1 MAETYKDSL
10 NLPVS
15 DFPMRASLPQREPE
29 RLARWEEIGIY
40 ALVREKA
47 EGKPK
52 YILHDGPPYANGEV
66 HAGTALNKV
75 LKDVIVKYKTMRGF
89 DAPYVPGWDCH
100 GMPIEHRVAQ
110 KLGDK
115 FREMSTLEVR
125 RECRAF
131 ALGFVDTMRDQFKRL
146 GVFGLWERPYLTL
159 DHDYEA
165 TVLDSFRGLVQKGYV
180 YKGLRP
186 VFWCARCETAL
197 ADAEVEYRD
206 HASHSIYVRFPVVC
220 DPDGVFSGDVSDAY
234 ALIWTT
240 TPWTLPA
247 NVAVAVHPR
256 LRYLVVEHAGE
267 RYLIAEGLVDRVS
280 GELGWGTVKELRA
293 LKGEELLNLVCR
305 HPFLERDSVFVPAD
319 YVTLEQ
325 GTGLV
330 HTAPGH
336 GAEDFYTG
344 REHDL
349 PVLVPVDHAG
359 RFTEEVPL
367 WAGMNVFEANEPILE
382 HMRGNG
388 SLLFAGE
395 LTHSYPHCWR
405 CKEPV
410 IFRATEQWFLD
421 VDHSDLRKRCLETVE
436 RVEWVPVWGRER
448 MANMLELRPDWCLSR
463 QRRWGVPI
471 PGLYC
476 TGCGELILDARV
488 AALARDLAA
497 EKGSDAWFTDPIER
511 LVPPGL
517 VCPKCGGGEFRR
529 ETDILDVWFESG
541 VSHFA
546 VLKRTDDGLV
556 WPSDMYLE
564 GSDQYRGW
572 FQVSLLTSMALEG
585 RPPYGRVLTHGW
597 VLDAQG
603 RAMHKSLGNAI
614 LPDEIIAEYG
624 ADILRLWATSAD
636 YRSDISLGEEILGRN
651 TDAYRRIRN
660 TWRFLL
666 GNLHDFN
673 PAAHAV
679 AREGLFEID
688 RWALHRLAELAQR
701 VTQAYE
707 DLEFYRVYHLV
718 YNFCTVDLSA
728 VYLDVLKDRL
738 YCSAADSPGR
748 RAAQTALFLIAD
760 ALARLTAPILVFTAE
775 ELWEKLPGE
784 REPSVHLADW
794 PELSSWLDEK
804 LGRRWKLLLKMKYG
818 TLGINTY
825 MEEFRSKGHN
835 SLDAAIELIPAS
847 RSEYDLLMSFG
858 EENLKD
864 LLIVSAVK
872 VREPEEVPSRAHFTP
887 YAAFKEDDEPAGYLV
902 EVRINKAKGEK
913 CPRCW
918 HVEEL
923 VDSPT
928 AGPRVCK
935 RCADVLRSG

>member
-1 MAETYKDSL
+1 MGEKTYKDSL

-15 DFPMRASLPQREPE
+15 DFPMRAGLPTREPE
-29 RLARWEEIGIY
+29 RLAHWEEIGIY
-40 ALVREKA
+40 ALLREKA
-47 EGKPK
+47 KGKPS

-75 LKDVIVKYKTMRGF
+75 LKDVIVKYKSMRGF
-89 DAPYVPGWDCH
+89 DTPYVPGWDCH
-100 GMPIEHRVAQ
+100 GMPIEHKVARE
-110 KLGDK
+110 LGDK
-115 FREMSTLEVR
+115 FREMSIGDVR
-125 RECRAF
+125 RECRKF
-131 ALGFVDTMRDQFKRL
+131 ALGFVDTMRGQFKRL

-159 DHDYEA
+159 DRDYEA
-165 TVLDSFRGLVQKGYV
+165 TVLDAFRGLVEKGYV

-186 VFWCARCETAL
+186 VFWCASCETAL
-197 ADAEVEYRD
+197 ADAEVEYKD
-206 HASHSIYVRFPVVC
+206 HSSHSIYVRFPVVR
-220 DPDGVFSGDVSDAY
+220 DPDGVFSGGHDGAY

-256 LRYLVVEHAGE
+256 LRYLVVEHSGE
-267 RYLIAEGLVDRVS
+267 RYLIAEGLFGQVCRD
-280 GELGWGTVKELRA
+280 LGWSGVKEVHA
-293 LKGEELLNLVCR
+293 LMGEELLRLVCR

-336 GAEDFYTG
+336 GAEDFHTG

-359 RFTEEVPL
+359 RFTDEVGL
-367 WAGMNVFEANEPILE
+367 WAGMNVFEANGPILE

-388 SLLFAGE
+388 SLLYSGE
-395 LTHSYPHCWR
+395 LVHSYPHCWR

-421 VDHSDLRKRCLETVE
+421 VDHDDLRKRCLEVVD
-436 RVEWVPVWGRER
+436 RVDWVPVWGRER
-448 MANMLELRPDWCLSR
+448 MASMLELRPDWCLSR

-476 TGCGELILDARV
+476 TVCGELVLDARV

-497 EKGSDAWFTDPIER
+497 EKGSDAWFTEPIES

-517 VCPKCGGGEFRR
+517 VCPKCGAGGFRR

-541 VSHFA
+541 VSHLA
-546 VLKRTDDGLV
+546 VLKRAQDGLV

-572 FQVSLLTSMALEG
+572 FQVSLLTGMALKGE
-585 RPPYGRVLTHGW
+585 PPYGRVLTHGW
-597 VLDAQG
+597 VLDALG

-614 LPDEIIAEYG
+614 LPETIIGEYG

-636 YRSDISLGEEILGRN
+636 YKSDISLGDEVLRRN

-666 GNLHDFN
+666 GNLHDFD
-673 PAAHAV
+673 PTVDAV
-679 AREGLFEID
+679 AESELFEID
-688 RWALHRLAELAQR
+688 RWALHRLAEVADR
-701 VTQAYE
+701 VTKAYE
-707 DLEFYRVYHLV
+707 NLEFYRVYHLV

-738 YCSAADSPGR
+738 YCSAADSPER
-748 RAAQTALFLIAD
+748 RAAQTALFVIAD

-775 ELWEKLPGE
+775 ELWEQLPGE
-784 REPSVHLADW
+784 REASVHLADW
-794 PELSSWLDEK
+794 PDLSEWINEK
-804 LGRRWKLLLKMKYG
+804 IAKRWEHLLLMRDG
-818 TLGINTY
+818 TPGFNTW
-825 MEEFRSKGHN
+825 MEEFRSAGRN
-835 SLDAAIELIPAS
+835 SLEAAVELIPQE
-847 RSEYDLLMSFG
+847 RGTYERLKECGEKNLMDLFIVSSLAIHEPADETG
-858 EENLKD
+858 EEINSPWIQYTLDGVNYVIGLKITEAEGD
-864 LLIVSAVK
+864 
-872 VREPEEVPSRAHFTP
+872 
-887 YAAFKEDDEPAGYLV
+887 
-902 EVRINKAKGEK
+902 K

-918 HVEEL
+918 HVETL
-923 VDSPT
+923 VP
-928 AGPRVCK
+928 GLPGEPEVCR
-935 RCADVLRSG
+935 RCARELGVG

>member
-15 DFPMRASLPQREPE
+15 DFPMRAGLPQREPE

-40 ALVREKA
+40 SLLRERAK
-47 EGKPK
+47 GKPS

-89 DAPYVPGWDCH
+89 DTPYVPGWDCH
-100 GMPIEHRVAQ
+100 GMPIEHKVAQ
-110 KLGDK
+110 KLGDD
-115 FREMSTLEVR
+115 FRKMSTLEMR
-125 RECRAF
+125 RECRKF
-131 ALGFVDTMRDQFKRL
+131 ALGFVDTMRGQFKRL

-159 DHDYEA
+159 DRDYEA
-165 TVLDSFRGLVQKGYV
+165 TVLDAFRGLVEKGYV

-186 VFWCARCETAL
+186 VFWCASCETAL
-197 ADAEVEYRD
+197 ADAEVEYKD
-206 HASHSIYVRFPVVC
+206 HSSHSIYVRFPVVR
-220 DPDGVFSGDVSDAY
+220 DPDGVFSGNLSGADAEAY

-247 NVAVAVHPR
+247 NVAVAVNP
-256 LRYLVVEHAGE
+256 LLSYLVVEHAGE
-267 RYLIAEGLVDRVS
+267 RYLIAEGLTDQVCRD
-280 GELGWGTVKELRA
+280 LGWSGVKEHKA
-293 LKGEELLNLVCR
+293 LKGEDLLRLVCR
-305 HPFLERDSVFVPAD
+305 HPFLARDSVFVPAD

-336 GAEDFYTG
+336 GAEDFHTG
-344 REHDL
+344 REFDL

-359 RFTEEVPL
+359 RFTDEVPL
-367 WAGMNVFEANEPILE
+367 WAGMNVFEANGPILE
-382 HMRGNG
+382 HMRSNG
-388 SLLFAGE
+388 SLLAAGE
-395 LTHSYPHCWR
+395 LVHSYPHCWR

-421 VDHSDLRKRCLETVE
+421 VDHDDLRKRCLEVVD
-436 RVEWVPVWGRER
+436 RVEWIPVWGRER
-448 MANMLELRPDWCLSR
+448 MTNMLELRPDWCLSR

-476 TGCGELILDARV
+476 AGCGELVLDSRV

-497 EKGSDAWFTDPIER
+497 RKGSDAWFTEPIES
-511 LVPPGL
+511 LVPAGL
-517 VCPKCGGGEFRR
+517 VCPKCGAGEFRR

-541 VSHFA
+541 VSHLA
-546 VLKRTDDGLV
+546 VLKRAEDGLV

-572 FQVSLLTSMALEG
+572 FQVSLLTSMALKGE
-585 RPPYGRVLTHGW
+585 PPYGRVLTHGW

-614 LPDEIIAEYG
+614 LPDTIIEEYG

-636 YRSDISLGEEILGRN
+636 YRSDISLGDEILKRN

-666 GNLHDFN
+666 GNLHDFD
-673 PAAHAV
+673 PAVDAV
-679 AREGLFEID
+679 AESGLFEID
-688 RWALHRLAELAQR
+688 RWALHRLAEVADR
-701 VTQAYE
+701 VTQACE
-707 DLEFYRVYHLV
+707 SLEFYRVYHLV

-738 YCSAADSPGR
+738 YCSAADSPKR
-748 RAAQTALFLIAD
+748 RAAQTALYVIAD

-775 ELWEKLPGE
+775 ELWEYLPGR
-784 REPSVHLADW
+784 REVSVHLADW
-794 PELSSWLDEK
+794 PELSARLDDE
-804 LGRRWKLLLKMKYG
+804 LGRRWETLLAVRAEV
-818 TLGINTY
+818 LGAL
-825 MEEFRSKGHN
+825 EAFRAEGHN
-835 SLDAAIELIPAS
+835 SLDADLTLTPADDS
-847 RSEYDLLMSFG
+847 VDGLLRG
-858 EENLKD
+858 YGGDALKD
-864 LLIVSAVK
+864 LFIVS
-872 VREPEEVPSRAHFTP
+872 
-887 YAAFKEDDEPAGYLV
+887 GV
-902 EVRINKAKGEK
+902 ELRPVSGNEADAPVTVGVALAEGDK

-923 VDSPT
+923 VPGLPGKP
-928 AGPRVCK
+928 AVCR
-935 RCADVLRSG
+935 RCAAELGVA